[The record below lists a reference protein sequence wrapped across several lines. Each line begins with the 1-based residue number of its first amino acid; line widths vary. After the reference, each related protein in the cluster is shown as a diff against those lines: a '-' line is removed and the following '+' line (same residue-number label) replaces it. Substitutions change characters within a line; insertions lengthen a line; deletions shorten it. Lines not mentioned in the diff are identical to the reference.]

1 MRKQR
6 FTILLIVVVLAV
18 AVYSIIHFEVFS
30 VTTTHDKRV
39 TVILKSLNVR
49 SDFWQTVS
57 AGAGAAAKEM
67 GVTIDVQGP
76 LQETDADAQI
86 RVLEAAIE
94 QKPQAIVLAPFK
106 DDRMPAIISHIREA
120 GIRLVVIDTPLDL
133 NPPPKVVTNN
143 HVEAGRLAGETSVQ
157 ETKGHPNIVVI
168 SDYVDSAISIERLD
182 GLQQSLKSYE
192 DSLLGVYYSENS
204 EDKAYAIAK
213 ELLAGDKPFNTFITL
228 NESATLGVAKVLK
241 EHKKAGTIKLI
252 GFDSSI
258 YGIQLLE
265 EGTLNAAIV
274 QKPYNMGYL
283 GVKTA
288 LKLIEGIRTD
298 DITYIESNV
307 ITQENMYLPENQKL
321 LFPFI
326 DNK

>member
-1 MRKQR
+1 
-6 FTILLIVVVLAV
+6 
-18 AVYSIIHFEVFS
+18 
-30 VTTTHDKRV
+30 
-39 TVILKSLNVR
+39 
-49 SDFWQTVS
+49 
-57 AGAGAAAKEM
+57 
-67 GVTIDVQGP
+67 
-76 LQETDADAQI
+76 
-86 RVLEAAIE
+86 
-94 QKPQAIVLAPFK
+94 
-106 DDRMPAIISHIREA
+106 
-120 GIRLVVIDTPLDL
+120 LDL

-204 EDKAYAIAK
+204 EDKAYAIAQ

-288 LKLIEGIRTD
+288 LKLIEGTRTD